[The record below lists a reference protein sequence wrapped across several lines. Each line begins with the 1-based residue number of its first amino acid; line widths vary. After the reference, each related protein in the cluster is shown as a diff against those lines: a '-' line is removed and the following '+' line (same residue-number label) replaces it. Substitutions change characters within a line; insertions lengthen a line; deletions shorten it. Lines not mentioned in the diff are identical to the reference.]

1 MKIAALQLATLPMSS
16 AKLDYYFRICKD
28 KEIELLLLSEYA
40 LNSFFKELET
50 TPFSMIKEQSNHKIE
65 VLKELCKRYNITVVA
80 PIVHV
85 KGKKLYKSVI
95 KVSEKSISYF
105 DQQFLI
111 NYKHW
116 NEEKFFE
123 NEPSPYSLPAFT
135 HGGVKFAIISGFEL
149 HFDLVFTEVMKKN
162 IDVVLTP
169 SSSTFDSSR
178 RWQELLKTRA
188 FLNSVYILRANR
200 VGSYSE
206 GDDAWKFY
214 GHSNLINP
222 YGEVELTL
230 GDKEEILIAHID
242 KEEVSK
248 ARRAWGWKRAI
259 SKREVDNG

>member
-1 MKIAALQLATLPMSS
+1 MKLAALQLATLPMSS

-65 VLKELCKRYNITVVA
+65 VLKELCKKYDITVVA

-85 KGKKLYKSVI
+85 KGKKLYKCVAKFSAKSV
-95 KVSEKSISYF
+95 SYY

-116 NEEKFFE
+116 NEEKFFD
-123 NEPSPYSLPAFT
+123 NEPSVYELPSFT
-135 HGGVKFAIISGFEL
+135 KDGVKFGIVSGFEL
-149 HFDLVFTEVMKKN
+149 HFDIVFAEVMKKN
-162 IDVVLTP
+162 IDVILMP
-169 SSSTFDSSR
+169 SSSTFDSNR

-200 VGSYSE
+200 VGSYKE
-206 GDDAWKFY
+206 GDESWKFY
-214 GHSNLINP
+214 GHSNLVNP
-222 YGEVELTL
+222 FGEVELSL
-230 GDKEEILIAHID
+230 GDKEEILIAQID
-242 KEEVSK
+242 KEEVNK
-248 ARRAWGWKRAI
+248 ARRSWGWKKAL
-259 SKREVDNG
+259 SKRGL